1 MNTISKS
8 FLVLA
13 LLSGSVAA
21 NASSYTYDMNGIGTL
36 TGFITTDCNNCTLG
50 ASDILAW
57 SITSTAGS
65 LQDPPPFG
73 PVVSTS
79 SPDNNSGVLGD
90 LGDLL
95 VATPRTLSF
104 NFTPSTPGG
113 PVTFWANGNF
123 EAATYIQ
130 FGTANNYLAS
140 DFGRIQTC
148 AGVASYDECVGS
160 FGSNSLQVIAT
171 AAPVRA
177 PEIDPASA
185 VSGLTLLASA
195 IIVLRGRRRVL
206 TP

>member
-1 MNTISKS
+1 MNTISKLLS
-8 FLVLA
+8 VLA

-21 NASSYTYDMNGIGTL
+21 NASSYTYDLNGIGTL
-36 TGFITTDCNNCTLG
+36 TGFITTDCDVCTLS
-50 ASDILAW
+50 ASDITAW

-65 LQDPPPFG
+65 NGDPAFG

-79 SPDNNSGVLGD
+79 SPDNNSGVLGT

-95 VATPRTLSF
+95 VATPSTLSF

-130 FGTANNYLAS
+130 FGTQNNFLAS
-140 DFGRIQTC
+140 EVGQIQTC

-160 FGSNSLQVIAT
+160 FASNGLQVIAT
-171 AAPVRA
+171 IAPAKA

-185 VSGLTLLASA
+185 VSGLTLLAIA

-206 TP
+206 TPC